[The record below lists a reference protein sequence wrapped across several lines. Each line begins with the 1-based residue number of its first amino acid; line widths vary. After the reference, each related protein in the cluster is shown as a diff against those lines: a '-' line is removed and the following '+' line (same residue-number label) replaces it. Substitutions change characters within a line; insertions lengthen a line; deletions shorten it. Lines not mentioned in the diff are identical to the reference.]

1 LVNGAGYNRDSVTL
15 RPGSRFGA
23 YEIVE
28 PVGAGAMGEV
38 YRARDTRL
46 DRDVALK
53 VLPQGIT
60 RDADRLVRFD
70 REAKILASL
79 NHPGIAA
86 IHGIEECDGVRALVL
101 EFVAGGTLANRLLI
115 KHTLAV
121 DEAVEMAG
129 QIADALDAAHERGIV
144 HRDLKP
150 SNVGLTSTGRVKVLD
165 FGVAKTQP
173 TQVGLATIAADGD
186 TLATATL
193 AATQAGHVIGT
204 AAYMSPEQARGQSV
218 DKRADIWAFGCL
230 LFEMLTGSAAFG
242 GATVSDTV
250 AAVLEHEPNW
260 KSLPASVPGHL
271 RRLIERCVQKDVR
284 RRLRDIGD
292 AHDYLAPAATPD
304 DAQARSTP
312 RWRQVEFQRL
322 TDEVGINDTP
332 AISPDGKMVA
342 FVSTVAGKQQVWVR
356 LLNGGAP
363 LQVTRD
369 ETDHLHPRWAPD
381 SSSLIYYM
389 PADEPGSEGALWEV
403 SALGGLPRPIV
414 GALGGGDISHD
425 GRRIALL
432 RADEGRVVLTTVA
445 RDGSDPQTVASVP
458 RGHFWKSPRWSPDDT
473 WIAFQGGGLTIWD
486 EVLWVAPARGGERRP
501 LARATFMRGAT
512 WLPDGSGLVYSSSRG
527 STLPYPPTFNLRVV
541 QLDGSEDS
549 QITSG
554 DVSYVAPDV
563 HRSGRLVVSRI
574 RNESDIWK
582 CPVGDSPAENTHRMT
597 RVTKQTGQ
605 VQTPSVSPDG
615 SELVYLSDNGGHAN
629 LWVVRTDGTR
639 ARQITFERD
648 PAVTIGV
655 PKWSPA
661 GDAIV
666 YIVNREY
673 PQLWT
678 IRPDGRGARLL
689 VERGMWATWSPDGR
703 WLYYSPNV
711 DGEHYTIE
719 KVPATGGPPVL
730 VRGDRN
736 SNAPTVGRDALYFAA
751 FAAPEF
757 GSWDW
762 EIRRA
767 SPEEG
772 ASDLVGRVAGSRIPF
787 SPLYINPALSGD
799 GQWLAQGLADGAVTN
814 LWMLST
820 RDGSW
825 RQVTDFGEQPTL
837 IVRQVSWSPDG
848 RYLYAAVSK
857 NNGDI
862 VMLNGLV

>member
-1 LVNGAGYNRDSVTL
+1 VTL
-15 RPGSRFGA
+15 TPGSRFGA

-28 PVGAGAMGEV
+28 PVGAGGMGEV

-46 DRDVALK
+46 DRNVALK
-53 VLPQGIT
+53 VLPQAFT
-60 RDADRLVRFD
+60 RDAERLARFD
-70 REAKILASL
+70 REARVLASL

-101 EFVAGGTLANRLLI
+101 EFVEGGTLADRLMV
-115 KHTLAV
+115 KRTLPV
-121 DEAVEMAG
+121 DETLDMAR
-129 QIADALDAAHERGIV
+129 QIADAFDAAHERGIV

-150 SNVGLTSTGRVKVLD
+150 SNVGLTSSGIVKVLD
-165 FGVAKTQP
+165 FGVAKTQS
-173 TQVGLATIAADGD
+173 TQLSFVTIEDDRD
-186 TLATATL
+186 TIL
-193 AATQAGHVIGT
+193 AAAETRAGRVIGT
-204 AAYMSPEQARGQSV
+204 TAYMSPEQARGQSV
-218 DKRADIWAFGCL
+218 DKRADIWAFGCV
-230 LFEMLTGSAAFG
+230 LFEMLTGTPAFG

-250 AAVLEHEPNW
+250 AAVLEHEPDW
-260 KSLPASVPGHL
+260 KSLPASLPPNL
-271 RRLIERCVQKDVR
+271 RRLVERCLQKDVR

-292 AHDYLAPAATPD
+292 AHDYLVPAVTGDSVLPT
-304 DAQARSTP
+304 SVP
-312 RWRQVEFQRL
+312 RWRTVDFQRL
-322 TDEVGINDTP
+322 TDEVGINETP

-342 FVSTVAGKQQVWVR
+342 FVATVSGRQQVWIR
-356 LLNGGAP
+356 LMTGGAP

-369 ETDHLHPRWAPD
+369 DANHLHPRWSPD

-389 PADEPGSEGALWEV
+389 PPDILGQEGMLWEI
-403 SALGGLPRPIV
+403 SALGGLPRPII

-432 RADEGRVVLTTVA
+432 RSDDSRVVLTTVA

-458 RGHFWKSPRWSPDDT
+458 RGHSWQSPRWSPDDT
-473 WIAFQGGGLTIWD
+473 WLAFHGRGLTIWD
-486 EVLWVAPARGGERRP
+486 EVLWVAPAGGGERRP
-501 LARATFMRGAT
+501 LARATFMRGAS
-512 WLPDGSGLVYSSSRG
+512 WLPDGSGVVFSSSAG

-541 QLDGSEDS
+541 KLDGSGDS

-554 DVSYVAPDV
+554 DVSFVDPDL
-563 HRSGRLVVSRI
+563 HASGRLAVSRI
-574 RNESDIWK
+574 RSESDIWK
-582 CPVGDSPAENTHRMT
+582 CPVVGSPAENTRQMT

-629 LWVVRTDGTR
+629 LWVIRTDGTR
-639 ARQITFERD
+639 ARQITYERD

-678 IRPDGRGARLL
+678 LRPDGRGARKL
-689 VERGMWATWSPDGR
+689 VDRGMWASWSYDGR

-719 KVPATGGPPVL
+719 KVPVTGGPPVL

-736 SNAPTVGRDALYFAA
+736 SNAPTVGRDALYFVA
-751 FAAPEF
+751 FAAEY
-757 GSWDW
+757 GSRDW
-762 EIRRA
+762 ELRRA
-767 SPEEG
+767 SPEDGDSE
-772 ASDLVGRVAGSRIPF
+772 VIGRVAGNRIPG
-787 SPLYINPALSGD
+787 SPLYIHPALSQD
-799 GQWLAQGLADGAVTN
+799 GQWLAHGLTDGATSN
-814 LWMLST
+814 LWVLST
-820 RDGSW
+820 ADGSW
-825 RQVTDFGEQPTL
+825 RQLTDFGEQPTL

-848 RYLYAAVSK
+848 QYLYAAVSK

-862 VMLNGLV
+862 VMLEGLV